1 MTSTLSAPDSLTKAI
16 ALENVGGLS
25 APSKMPCYGWSIS
38 ATLCKV
44 GAKLHE
50 VKGSVC
56 EHCYALRNRYLFANV
71 QGAMTRRLGKF
82 YGDAFVPSMVY
93 LLKSLS
99 QSYFRWFDSG
109 DLQDVA
115 MLARIAEIAEQTPET
130 KHWLPTKEYDIVTQ
144 YLAEG
149 KPFPANLNVRLSG
162 YMMDKAGPVSIAKR
176 LGVTISEVRK
186 ENFTCPSSMQDNA
199 CGTCRACWNP
209 AVFNVVY
216 KRH

>member
-1 MTSTLSAPDSLTKAI
+1 M
-16 ALENVGGLS
+16 
-25 APSKMPCYGWSIS
+25 
-38 ATLCKV
+38 
-44 GAKLHE
+44 
-50 VKGSVC
+50 
-56 EHCYALRNRYLFANV
+56 FANV
-71 QGAMTRRLGKF
+71 QKALHNRLAKF
-82 YGDAFVPSMVY
+82 YEAAFIPSMVY
-93 LLKSLS
+93 LIKALG
-99 QSYFRWFDSG
+99 QSHFRWFDSG

-115 MLARIAEIAEQTPET
+115 MLARIVEIAELTPDC
-130 KHWLPTKEYDIVTQ
+130 KHWLPTKEYDIVTL

-149 KPFPANLNVRLSG
+149 KPFPANLTVRLSG

-186 ENFTCPSSMQDNA
+186 EGWTCPASLQGNA